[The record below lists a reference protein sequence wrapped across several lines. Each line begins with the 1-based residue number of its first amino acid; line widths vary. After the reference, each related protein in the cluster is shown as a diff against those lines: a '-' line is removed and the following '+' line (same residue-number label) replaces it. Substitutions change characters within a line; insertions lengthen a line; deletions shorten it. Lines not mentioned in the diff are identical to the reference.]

1 MMCVIIDVNLA
12 FRIFTSAP
20 ETDFRPVFDWLHAPG
35 KNGCL
40 VFGGRLLEELS
51 NRIASLRY
59 LRALLQAGR
68 AYRFPDAIIQ
78 SDEQQIRGSGLCK
91 SDDSHVVAL
100 ARVSGARTLCSHDQ
114 TLHQDFRNPKLI
126 SKPRGRVYQN
136 ATHAHL
142 LRHDYSCPRG
152 DPKRRQRRS

>member
-1 MMCVIIDVNLA
+1 MCLIIDVNLA

-20 ETDFRPVFDWLHAPG
+20 EADFRPVFDWLHAPD

-40 VFGGRLLEELS
+40 VFGGKLFEELL
-51 NRIASLRY
+51 NRTASLRY

-68 AYRFPDAIIQ
+68 AYRIPDAIVQ
-78 SDEQQIRGSGLCK
+78 SDEQQITGSGLCK
-91 SDDSHVVAL
+91 SDDSHGVAL

-114 TLHQDFRNPKLI
+114 MLHQDFRNPKLI

-136 ATHAHL
+136 ATHTHL
-142 LRHDYSCPRG
+142 LCHRRSCPRG
-152 DPKRRQRRS
+152 DQRRRQRGS